1 MSCKISHYFKRRFH
15 QMRKMNKS
23 IFSRRELFQSPLKT
37 AGNCCSLAFWL
48 HQYSCSCHVQLSRW
62 LCHPFSYTWAI
73 KKLFF
78 PFLTCLCGFWVNWLF
93 LSSQDMCSTAVRQQ
107 KPSDLATSDIWR
119 HPSTCGN
126 HVQSDL
132 SCAGTGY
139 GENCPP
145 YSNSSWLDG
154 KVTRHLWK
162 VRTQPV

>member
-1 MSCKISHYFKRRFH
+1 MSCKISHYFKLRFH

-78 PFLTCLCGFWVNWLF
+78 PFLTCLCGFWVNWLCF
-93 LSSQDMCSTAVRQQ
+93 CLRKICVPLLSDNKNHQTWPLLISEDILRHVEIMCSQ
-107 KPSDLATSDIWR
+107 TSV
-119 HPSTCGN
+119 
-126 HVQSDL
+126 VQ
-132 SCAGTGY
+132 GRVM
-139 GENCPP
+139 
-145 YSNSSWLDG
+145 G
-154 KVTRHLWK
+154 KTVLPIPIAADWMEKSHGIFEK
-162 VRTQPV
+162 